1 MRENKFPVYYSPINR
16 RKGRQLQFS
25 ERKLVILA
33 GDVLAI
39 CAAIFLALRIWAAVA
54 ERDFSAG
61 FVLEQAVWFPVLV
74 LLWVL
79 LARANDFYD
88 LRLASKPWKSFGK
101 LLIIEV
107 QLVIVY
113 MIVFFVSPRDALP
126 RLFILYYGVG
136 SFALIGMWRFARPA
150 LVGWVSQ
157 PRRTMIVGSGWSA
170 QTIIEAV
177 REYATDEYELRGVIA
192 LPDDVGTT
200 IADLPVVG
208 SGADLMNFVLRD
220 GITELV
226 VTETSG
232 LNGSLFQGVMD
243 AYERGIRVVPMSIL
257 YEAITGRVPVEHVNN
272 DWAVIFLQNTSGD
285 NLDAYGV
292 LKRLIDVGLSLA
304 GLLVFALILPFIA
317 LAIRLNSAG
326 PIFYTQQRVGKNGAI
341 FRIYK
346 LRTMVQNA
354 ERATGAVFAQ
364 KGDARVTQV
373 GRFLRKTRIDELPQ
387 LYNVLVGHMSLVG
400 PRPERP
406 EHVDRLMQ
414 KIPFYRT
421 RHIVRPGLTGWAQVR
436 YSYGSTD
443 EDAMVK
449 LQYDLYY
456 VRHVSLLLDVNI
468 LLRTVGKVLSMSG
481 I

>member
-1 MRENKFPVYYSPINR
+1 MSETETLVYYSPINR

-33 GDVLAI
+33 GDVLAVCI
-39 CAAIFLALRIWAAVA
+39 AIFAALRIWAAVA
-54 ERDFSAG
+54 DRPFTADFVVGQS
-61 FVLEQAVWFPVLV
+61 FWFPVLAA
-74 LLWVL
+74 LWVL

-88 LRLASKPWKSFGK
+88 LRLASRPWKSFGK
-101 LLIIEV
+101 LLVIEV
-107 QLVIVY
+107 QLVIIY
-113 MIVFFVSPRDALP
+113 MIVFFISPRDALP
-126 RLFILYYGVG
+126 RLFILYYGIG
-136 SFALIGMWRFARPA
+136 SFVLIGLWRFARPA

-157 PRRTMIVGSGWSA
+157 PRRTMIIGSGWAA

-177 REYATDEYELRGVIA
+177 REFATDEYDLRGVIA
-192 LPDDVGTT
+192 TPDEVGSTV
-200 IADLPVVG
+200 ASLPVVG
-208 SGADLMNFVLRD
+208 SGGDLMNFVLRD

-243 AYERGIRVVPMSIL
+243 AYERGVRVVPMTIL
-257 YEAITGRVPVEHVNN
+257 YEGITGRVPVEHVNN
-272 DWAVIFLQNTSGD
+272 DWAVIFLPRTGD
-285 NLDAYGV
+285 NLDAYAL
-292 LKRLIDVGLSLA
+292 LKRVLDMALSLA
-304 GLLVFALILPFIA
+304 GLAAFALLLPLLA
-317 LAIRLNSAG
+317 LAIRLDSAG
-326 PIFYTQQRVGKNGAI
+326 PIFYTQARVGKNGAV

-354 ERATGAVFAQ
+354 EQATGAVFAQ
-364 KGDARVTQV
+364 KGDARVTRV
-373 GRFLRKTRIDELPQ
+373 GRFLRKTRLDELPQ
-387 LYNVLVGHMSLVG
+387 LINVLTGHMSLVG

-406 EHVDRLMQ
+406 EHVERLTQ

-443 EDAMVK
+443 EDALVK

-456 VRHVSLLLDVNI
+456 VRHVSLLLDINI